1 MTYPSIRPFGD
12 SVEDLSELLTW
23 NYLVEPGDR
32 VANKLRSSLGNRV
45 ALEKLLRRDTAA
57 IPELTK
63 DELTM
68 AFDRWAPRLRPNV
81 AAEMVAMANRF
92 DMQLLL
98 PTDSLWPESLA
109 ELGLFAPM
117 LLWYRGNPENFK
129 SLGRTLSIVGSRT
142 SSNYGQQVT
151 SDVVSCAVEAEAT
164 VVSGG
169 ALGVDSVAH
178 RSTLA
183 QGGRT
188 VAVMAGSLD
197 NLYPAGNWD
206 LFEQIGHSGL
216 LLSEM
221 APNSNPTRWRFL
233 QRNRIIAALGN
244 ALVVTEA
251 GWRSGSMNT
260 ATHCAELGRRVFA
273 VPGPITSPSS
283 AGCNRLI
290 RDNLAELLLDPAD
303 LPAELGWSAFN
314 SAPHQPFGALE
325 LRTYDFLTD
334 REQPLVTISAAAG
347 LTSGELAIALGSLQL
362 SNRAQQGPKGGWK
375 RTK

>member
-1 MTYPSIRPFGD
+1 VNHASIRPIGD

-32 VANKLRSSLGNRV
+32 VANKLRSSLGNRL

-57 IPELTK
+57 IPELTQ
-63 DELTM
+63 DELSA
-68 AFDRWAPRLRPNV
+68 AFDRWKPRFRHNI
-81 AAEMVAMANRF
+81 ATEMVAMAKRF

-98 PTDSLWPESLA
+98 PTDSLWPESLGD
-109 ELGLFAPM
+109 LGLFAPM
-117 LLWYRGNPENFK
+117 LLWYRGNPESFK
-129 SLGRTLSIVGSRT
+129 SLDRTLSVVGSRT
-142 SSNYGQQVT
+142 SSSYGQQVT

-169 ALGVDSVAH
+169 ALGVDAVAH

-188 VAVMAGSLD
+188 LSVMAGSLD

-206 LFEQIGHSGL
+206 LFEKIGHSGL

-221 APNSNPTRWRFL
+221 APNSKPTRWRFL

-290 RDNLAELLLDPAD
+290 RENLAELLLDPLD
-303 LPAELGWSAFN
+303 LAAELGWSSYN
-314 SAPHQPFGALE
+314 SASDQQLGALE

-334 REQPLVTISAAAG
+334 REQTLASISAAAG

-362 SNRAQQGPKGGWK
+362 SNRAEKGLKGGWK

>member
-1 MTYPSIRPFGD
+1 MTYYSIRPLGD
-12 SVEDLSELLTW
+12 SVDDLPELLTW

-32 VANKLRSSLGNRV
+32 VANKLRSSLGDRL
-45 ALEKLLRRDTAA
+45 ALEKLLRSDTSA
-57 IPELTK
+57 IPELTQE
-63 DELTM
+63 ELST
-68 AFDRWAPRLRPNV
+68 AFDRWTPRFRPNV
-81 AAEMVAMANRF
+81 ANEMVALAKRF
-92 DMQLLL
+92 DMKLLL
-98 PTDSLWPESLA
+98 PTDTLWPESLRD
-109 ELGLFAPM
+109 LGLFAPM

-129 SLGRTLSIVGSRT
+129 SLNRTLSIVGSRT
-142 SSNYGQQVT
+142 SSNYGQHVT
-151 SDVVSCAVEAEAT
+151 SDVVSCAVETEAA

-206 LFEQIGHSGL
+206 LFEKIGHSGL

-221 APNSNPTRWRFL
+221 APNSKPTRWRFL

-314 SAPHQPFGALE
+314 SAPDQPFGALE

-334 REQPLVTISAAAG
+334 REQPLASISAAAG

>member
-1 MTYPSIRPFGD
+1 MNLDTIRPVDD
-12 SVEDLSELLTW
+12 STEDLSELITW

-32 VANKLRSSLGNRV
+32 IANKLRSTLGNRA

-57 IPELTK
+57 LAELTS
-63 DELTM
+63 DELCT
-68 AFDRWAPRLRPNV
+68 AFDRWMPRYSPNL
-81 AAEMVAMANRF
+81 ASEMIQLAQRF
-92 DMQLLL
+92 DMKLLL
-98 PTDSLWPESLA
+98 PSDTLWPESLCD
-109 ELGLFAPM
+109 LGVFGPM
-117 LLWYRGNPENFK
+117 LLWYRGNPDNFK
-129 SLGRTLSIVGSRT
+129 ALGRTLSIVGSRA
-142 SSNYGQQVT
+142 SSTYGQQVT
-151 SDVVSCAVEAEAT
+151 SDVVSSAVEAEAT

-221 APNSNPTRWRFL
+221 APNSKPTRWRFL
-233 QRNRIIAALGN
+233 QRNRIIAALGD

-290 RDNLAELLLDPAD
+290 RDNLAELLLDPAE
-303 LPAELGWSAFN
+303 LPAELGWSAL
-314 SAPHQPFGALE
+314 STTQEEQFGALE
-325 LRTYDFLTD
+325 LRTYDFLTNH
-334 REQPLVTISAAAG
+334 EQPLARISAAAG
-347 LTSGELAIALGSLQL
+347 LTSAELAMALGSLQL
-362 SNRAQQGPKGGWK
+362 SNRAEQGLKGGWK